1 MIFFLYGIIHLNSH
15 HKTPNSTDYII
26 MIFMGTLFNF
36 GQVIIPNIYYCKI
49 ISSVM
54 VAIGSG
60 SKNNHYASPFM
71 YTATKHISAC

>member
-1 MIFFLYGIIHLNSH
+1 
-15 HKTPNSTDYII
+15 